1 MDDAIGSGSP
11 RYVRSRISN
20 ACDGCKAR
28 KVKCDGK
35 LPCGYCAGRQRS
47 DSCHYSAQRR
57 RRNATATTRRD
68 QGTTTPP
75 GTIGA
80 GTASPTPD
88 IQQRSLSHSA
98 DSQQL
103 QREASPRSLAPA
115 GLRSLAQPRPRR
127 QVTEAT
133 RRDGNRHNDAVPNQS
148 AEAADDDTEV
158 PREARLLRDAHGKL
172 IFIGDCAPLSF
183 FQSVRQVVTSRVSQ
197 NAFAPQTSRYSV
209 LENAPAHPP
218 RRNGAGAGVAAG
230 DMPPVHAGDVAA
242 AVSAYL
248 STTTGM
254 IDLFDN
260 STLLDDLLLWADQQH
275 KPQDGAS
282 TIKYLVLAIGRLT
295 DDEALAQEYFEY
307 AKSQAY
313 IDMSGDLSAETVQSF
328 VLITVYMLCSCQI
341 NGAFLFFG
349 IAARAAYSIGVHRT
363 EVNARFGEA
372 IHRQRD
378 NLWKSLRAVDLFLST
393 SMGRPPATS
402 DIDCTVSYRTLDDD
416 GNEVLDLLN
425 ASVQILLITETI
437 VVEIY
442 SRRKISLQ
450 LTEGI
455 SLQLRSWS
463 DRWLQQLKDVI
474 TQPGATDDEA
484 QISGA
489 CQVLSTYYYSVMLV
503 SRPFLMYEL
512 YRRLS
517 DAPGAA
523 GRGGGLP
530 SGKTKLADA
539 CIDAASLMVDPVLDL
554 IEQNILSHRAPMLVS
569 WLFAASLVLGVG
581 LLGGF
586 GRILEKYTRMSIQT
600 LDHFAQT
607 DGHAAQYSL
616 IAQSL
621 LTTALED
628 LERRELQERM
638 RRTESSSQLFGLMP
652 HDSRVSLG
660 GSGSSPT
667 SASGGGSAPSSQG
680 GATVTVTKTVTE
692 TQSQS
697 AITKYITVTADP
709 LTITADPKT
718 VTVPTFITSVL
729 NETETIKV
737 PTVATSVIND
747 TKTVTVPTT
756 VVKPTVVTSVVND
769 TKTITVPTTVVEP
782 TTVVISETPTTLVTV
797 ITASGSSSSAVP
809 ETTTV
814 VQTVTVIEGNP
825 PTTTTIEHTTT
836 VKQPASTE
844 SVSAQTTTPAA
855 SDPTGS
861 QTVPSSASVTQSGS
875 PTTTAPSTVPLTT
888 GAPASSP
895 TKTFDDGQW
904 THSFDD
910 GQYHPPYLPAKATG
924 RRA

>member
-1 MDDAIGSGSP
+1 MDDVPGGGSP
-11 RYVRSRISN
+11 RYVRSRVGN

-35 LPCGYCAGRQRS
+35 LPCSYCAGRQRG
-47 DSCHYSAQRR
+47 DSCRYSAQRR
-57 RRNATATTRRD
+57 RRTATATTHGAH
-68 QGTTTPP
+68 GTTTPP
-75 GTIGA
+75 GTVGT

-88 IQQRSLSHSA
+88 AQQRPLPGGGGGGGGGGDGQRLRRQEGREGGQRTASA
-98 DSQQL
+98 PRHWGQQT
-103 QREASPRSLAPA
+103 
-115 GLRSLAQPRPRR
+115 RPRR
-127 QVTEAT
+127 QTTTTEAPK
-133 RRDGNRHNDAVPNQS
+133 RSEAKGDAGRASDATQHQPGA
-148 AEAADDDTEV
+148 AEAAEDDTEV

-197 NAFAPQTSRYSV
+197 HAFAPQTSRYSV

-218 RRNGAGAGVAAG
+218 RRTGGVGGAAAQTPNGSSS
-230 DMPPVHAGDVAA
+230 PPVHPGDVAA

-260 STLLDDLLLWADQQH
+260 SALLDDLLLWADQQQQQQQQQR
-275 KPQDGAS
+275 PQDGAS
-282 TIKYLVLAIGRLT
+282 TVKYLVLAIGRLT
-295 DDEALAQEYFEY
+295 DDEALAQDYFEH
-307 AKSQAY
+307 AKSRAY
-313 IDMSGDLSAETVQSF
+313 VDMSGDLSTETVQSF
-328 VLITVYMLCSCQI
+328 VLITMYMLCSCQI

-372 IHRQRD
+372 VHRQRD
-378 NLWKSLRAVDLFLST
+378 NLWKSLRALDLFLST

-442 SRRKISLQ
+442 SRRKVSLQ

-455 SLQLRSWS
+455 SLQLRGWS

-474 TQPGATDDEA
+474 TQPGGGGTDDQA
-484 QISGA
+484 QLSGA

-517 DAPGAA
+517 DAPPHRSVAM
-523 GRGGGLP
+523 P

-539 CIDAASLMVDPVLDL
+539 CIDAASLMVDPVLEL
-554 IEQNILSHRAPMLVS
+554 IELDVLGHRAPMLVS

-586 GRILEKYTRMSIQT
+586 GRILEKYTRMSIQA

-607 DGHAAQYSL
+607 DGHATQYSL

-638 RRTESSSQLFGLMP
+638 RRTESSSQLFGLVP
-652 HDSRVSLG
+652 HDAHRPSSFG
-660 GSGSSPT
+660 AAGSGSGSGSGAGTNANSPRDAGGSSHRGAALRT
-667 SASGGGSAPSSQG
+667 PATTTTTASTMATGRVQVLGATPVPSRADGGGGGGSTLRSNSAASPMPWQARRNSDRRPDRDGHYGGVAGVVSPRIGDIDSAFLGLSESMLHTPDADYWSNSFGVSEGDG
-680 GATVTVTKTVTE
+680 GA
-692 TQSQS
+692 
-697 AITKYITVTADP
+697 
-709 LTITADPKT
+709 
-718 VTVPTFITSVL
+718 
-729 NETETIKV
+729 
-737 PTVATSVIND
+737 
-747 TKTVTVPTT
+747 
-756 VVKPTVVTSVVND
+756 
-769 TKTITVPTTVVEP
+769 
-782 TTVVISETPTTLVTV
+782 
-797 ITASGSSSSAVP
+797 GSAV
-809 ETTTV
+809 
-814 VQTVTVIEGNP
+814 NLF
-825 PTTTTIEHTTT
+825 
-836 VKQPASTE
+836 
-844 SVSAQTTTPAA
+844 
-855 SDPTGS
+855 
-861 QTVPSSASVTQSGS
+861 
-875 PTTTAPSTVPLTT
+875 PLLDA
-888 GAPASSP
+888 GGGIDLAHY
-895 TKTFDDGQW
+895 F
-904 THSFDD
+904 
-910 GQYHPPYLPAKATG
+910 
-924 RRA
+924 

>member
-1 MDDAIGSGSP
+1 MFAITRRSG
-11 RYVRSRISN
+11 
-20 ACDGCKAR
+20 AEEM
-28 KVKCDGK
+28 
-35 LPCGYCAGRQRS
+35 L
-47 DSCHYSAQRR
+47 AQQHHMALTARR
-57 RRNATATTRRD
+57 RRPELLGQVQREEDQVADQQIVSASRNRGQTRTRR
-68 QGTTTPP
+68 QPAT
-75 GTIGA
+75 
-80 GTASPTPD
+80 
-88 IQQRSLSHSA
+88 
-98 DSQQL
+98 
-103 QREASPRSLAPA
+103 REASNRPGIGSDGRSNSDATQH
-115 GLRSLAQPRPRR
+115 QPN
-127 QVTEAT
+127 A
-133 RRDGNRHNDAVPNQS
+133 A
-148 AEAADDDTEV
+148 AEDDTEV

-197 NAFAPQTSRYSV
+197 HAFAPQTSRYSV
-209 LENAPAHPP
+209 LQNAPAHPP
-218 RRNGAGAGVAAG
+218 RPGGDGGTLGQTGNGAPPGGPGGGCGGVGVTIEQAPGAL
-230 DMPPVHAGDVAA
+230 PLVHPGDVAG

-260 STLLDDLLLWADQQH
+260 STLLEDLLLWADQQQ
-275 KPQDGAS
+275 KPRDGAS
-282 TIKYLVLAIGRLT
+282 TIKYLVLAIGRLR

-307 AKSQAY
+307 AKNQAY
-313 IDMSGDLSAETVQSF
+313 IDMSADLSAETVQSF
-328 VLITVYMLCSCQI
+328 VLITMYMLCSCQI

-363 EVNARFGEA
+363 EVNARFGQA

-393 SMGRPPATS
+393 FMGRPPATS

-425 ASVQILLITETI
+425 ASVQILLITESI
-437 VVEIY
+437 VIEIY

-463 DRWLQQLKDVI
+463 DRWLQQLKDVM
-474 TQPGATDDEA
+474 TQPGAIDNEA

-517 DAPGAA
+517 DAPHGAA
-523 GRGGGLP
+523 ARGAALP
-530 SGKTKLADA
+530 SAKTKLADA

-554 IEQNILSHRAPMLVS
+554 IEQNVLNHRAPMLVS

-638 RRTESSSQLFGLMP
+638 RRTESSSQLFGLVP
-652 HDSRVSLG
+652 HDARASFG
-660 GSGSSPT
+660 GSGS
-667 SASGGGSAPSSQG
+667 G
-680 GATVTVTKTVTE
+680 
-692 TQSQS
+692 
-697 AITKYITVTADP
+697 
-709 LTITADPKT
+709 
-718 VTVPTFITSVL
+718 
-729 NETETIKV
+729 
-737 PTVATSVIND
+737 
-747 TKTVTVPTT
+747 
-756 VVKPTVVTSVVND
+756 
-769 TKTITVPTTVVEP
+769 
-782 TTVVISETPTTLVTV
+782 
-797 ITASGSSSSAVP
+797 SGSSADSP
-809 ETTTV
+809 RETGSHRAATFR
-814 VQTVTVIEGNP
+814 
-825 PTTTTIEHTTT
+825 
-836 VKQPASTE
+836 
-844 SVSAQTTTPAA
+844 TPATAGRTPSLGSALAPGRAEGGTLRNNLAA
-855 SDPTGS
+855 S
-861 QTVPSSASVTQSGS
+861 PS
-875 PTTTAPSTVPLTT
+875 PWSTRRNSDWRSERGVHYA
-888 GAPASSP
+888 GVAAPASPRIGDIDSAFLGLSESMLHTP
-895 TKTFDDGQW
+895 DAEYWSNSFGVNEGDG
-904 THSFDD
+904 
-910 GQYHPPYLPAKATG
+910 GTG
-924 RRA
+924 SAVNLFPLLDAGGGIDLAHYF